1 MDSEDLEALGELAQR
16 LHVPVRKLA
25 LWAKRGEL
33 PGATLIGGRWRV
45 KTRVVDRWIDV
56 VGAAIQRKRSAP
68 RPPFRP
74 PTQEELIRQLLEA
87 PPSALRDEILGK
99 IEREQQRLTKRSK

>member
-1 MDSEDLEALGELAQR
+1 MDSEDFETLGELAHR
-16 LHVPVRKLA
+16 LHVPSRRLA

-33 PGATLIGGRWRV
+33 PGAALIGGRWRV

-56 VGAAIQRKRSAP
+56 VGAAIERKRNAP
-68 RPPFRP
+68 RPPFQP
-74 PTQEELIRQLLEA
+74 PTQEELMRQLLEA

-99 IEREQQRLTKRSK
+99 MEREQQRLTKRSK